1 MNSAAS
7 PSKHWP
13 GIGFVLCAAVLGMF
27 AGGFLGKLSVDTSD
41 GLAGAATVLGYAA
54 LGLVLALIIAIVL
67 VRRLERGTLVHVL
80 LVIGP
85 LVLIMLALST
95 KRFMDQKAVQDEQW
109 EEEQER
115 MRRMKPTA
123 PTGSGLFASLARASD
138 VDLYASV
145 SDLPMGIGMASP
157 HLVPGVLRMY
167 GQPDLFDPF
176 HRPAVSDSVVFVQGE
191 HHVEIS
197 YAPPWFVPAHMKLDY
212 DLLLLRALTVSQN
225 WIEVVVNEH
234 DGRTAWILRHD
245 LELRLWHA
253 FLLSVVAVETLD
265 PATNPI
271 RIKPLDHAAILAD
284 GANALLKPLA
294 VRGDWLLVETH
305 QMADRIQPTGWIRW
319 REGDRLL
326 VDYSLLC

>member
-1 MNSAAS
+1 M
-7 PSKHWP
+7 
-13 GIGFVLCAAVLGMF
+13 
-27 AGGFLGKLSVDTSD
+27 
-41 GLAGAATVLGYAA
+41 GYAL
-54 LGLVLALIIAIVL
+54 LGLVMALIIAIVL
-67 VRRLERGTLVHVL
+67 VRRLERGTLVRVL

-85 LVLIMLALST
+85 LALIMLLWLT
-95 KRFMDQKAVQDEQW
+95 KRILDQKAVQDEQR

-115 MRRMKPTA
+115 MRRIEPTA
-123 PTGSGLFASLARASD
+123 PTGSVLFASLASASN
-138 VDLYASV
+138 VDLFASV
-145 SDLPMGIGMASP
+145 SDLPMGLGMASP
-157 HLVPGVLRMY
+157 HLVPGVVRMY

-197 YAPPWFVPAHMKLDY
+197 FAPPWFVPAHMKLDY

-245 LELRLWHA
+245 LELRLWHE
-253 FLLSVVAVETLD
+253 FILGVVAVETLD

-294 VRGDWLLVETH
+294 VCGDWLLVETH
-305 QMADRIQPTGWIRW
+305 QLADCIQPTGWIRW
-319 REGDRLL
+319 REGGRLL
-326 VDYSLLC
+326 VEYSLLC